1 MSLLKRGPLFTA
13 LLALGLT
20 IPVAWAQQP
29 AAEVAPAAQAQS
41 PATSAAPPPPDAMPG
56 PTDRLTAPD
65 LEAWLDGF
73 MPYALEQTDVAGSV
87 VVVVKDGKVLLEKGY
102 GFSDL
107 EKRAP
112 VDPEKTLFRPGSISK
127 LFTWTAVMQLV
138 EEGKL
143 NLDEDVNKYL
153 DFTIPP
159 YDGKPVTLRNIMTHT
174 SGMEEAVRGLI
185 AEKES
190 AILPLDATLKHW
202 VPERVYAP
210 GTTPA
215 YSNYATAVAGYIVQR
230 VSGQPFDQ
238 YIDQHIFQPLGMAH
252 SSFSQPL
259 RKDLVPLVSK
269 GYKSASDGKAQGYEY
284 INLAPAG
291 SLASTGADMGKFMI
305 AHLANG
311 AFGDKRILREDTA
324 REMHGTS
331 AKCIGGLNCM
341 MLGFYETT
349 ANGHKAIAHGGD
361 TVYFHSDLQL
371 FLNDGIGV
379 YVSTNSSGKDGS
391 ARLIRDGLMTGFVN
405 RYLPGPVPTGTGVD
419 AATAK
424 LHAQQIAGSYA
435 NSRRAA
441 SNFMSLVYA
450 LGQTKVVAN
459 EDGTISVPM
468 LAGYSG
474 APKKWRE
481 ISPYLWQDTNS
492 GDRLAAEVK
501 DGQVTRFS
509 AEPLAAIMVFDRD
522 AWWQT
527 PLVFG
532 AMLFGSLAVLL
543 LTLLAW
549 PVSAMVRRHYGVR
562 YALTGADAQSHRR
575 VRWASLLV
583 FVSMAGMIGMVL
595 AMMSDL
601 DMMGPAFDK
610 WVILARGLATFA
622 LPIGAIVS
630 LWNAWSVLRSPR
642 SWWAKLWAIVLAAAC
657 VSLLFVG
664 IACHVMGF
672 SANY

>member
-1 MSLLKRGPLFTA
+1 
-13 LLALGLT
+13 
-20 IPVAWAQQP
+20 
-29 AAEVAPAAQAQS
+29 
-41 PATSAAPPPPDAMPG
+41 
-56 PTDRLTAPD
+56 
-65 LEAWLDGF
+65 
-73 MPYALEQTDVAGSV
+73 
-87 VVVVKDGKVLLEKGY
+87 
-102 GFSDL
+102 
-107 EKRAP
+107 
-112 VDPEKTLFRPGSISK
+112 
-127 LFTWTAVMQLV
+127 
-138 EEGKL
+138 
-143 NLDEDVNKYL
+143 
-153 DFTIPP
+153 
-159 YDGKPVTLRNIMTHT
+159 
-174 SGMEEAVRGLI
+174 
-185 AEKES
+185 
-190 AILPLDATLKHW
+190 
-202 VPERVYAP
+202 
-210 GTTPA
+210 
-215 YSNYATAVAGYIVQR
+215 
-230 VSGQPFDQ
+230 
-238 YIDQHIFQPLGMAH
+238 
-252 SSFSQPL
+252 
-259 RKDLVPLVSK
+259 
-269 GYKSASDGKAQGYEY
+269 
-284 INLAPAG
+284 
-291 SLASTGADMGKFMI
+291 
-305 AHLANG
+305 
-311 AFGDKRILREDTA
+311 
-324 REMHGTS
+324 
-331 AKCIGGLNCM
+331 
-341 MLGFYETT
+341 
-349 ANGHKAIAHGGD
+349 
-361 TVYFHSDLQL
+361 
-371 FLNDGIGV
+371 
-379 YVSTNSSGKDGS
+379 VSTNSSGKDGS

-527 PLVFG
+527 PFVFG
-532 AMLFGSLAVLL
+532 AMLFGSLVVLL

-583 FVSMAGMIGMVL
+583 FVSMATMIGMVL
-595 AMMSDL
+595 AMMADL
-601 DMMGPAFDK
+601 DMMGPSFDK
-610 WVILARGLATFA
+610 WVIAARALATIA
-622 LPIGAIVS
+622 LPIGAVVS
-630 LWNAWSVLRSPR
+630 LWNAWSVLRSSR
-642 SWWAKLWAIVLAAAC
+642 SWWAKLWSLVLAVAC